1 VRKSVCKLNEITN
14 TADTY
19 LKFLQLAGSSLWR
32 RENKTEIQSVTGVLL
47 GLENVIDPY

>member
-19 LKFLQLAGSSLWR
+19 LKFLKLAGSSLWR
-32 RENKTEIQSVTGVLL
+32 RENKIEIWNVIGVLL
-47 GLENVIDPY
+47 GLENVIDQY